1 MPLYEYRCKKCDNIF
16 EVLQKINEEPL
27 TKCLYCQGEVEKL
40 VSVSSFQLKGSGW
53 YVNDYKNKSMKTDCG
68 KKQDVKQQD
77 VNTKGG
83 TQNASTNK

>member
-1 MPLYEYRCKKCDNIF
+1 MPLYEYRCIKCDKSF

-27 TKCLYCQGEVEKL
+27 TTCLYCQGEVEKL

-53 YVNDYKNKSMKTDCG
+53 YVNDYKKSTNADCC
-68 KKQDVKQQD
+68 KQDVNTKD
-77 VNTKGG
+77 VTKGG